1 MQCYAKVYAGANGI
15 HVLIKYCTFVDG
27 LVSHVCAVNPT
38 NGCTA
43 LHLTID
49 KGDNP
54 KIVSL
59 LLDADSTCVNMQDN
73 KGLTPLHYACRQ
85 KRKKCVDM
93 LLVRAFSV
101 KVIWEGET
109 PSYYFFYCC

>member
-1 MQCYAKVYAGANGI
+1 MDLGVMS
-15 HVLIKYCTFVDG
+15 VLYLFVILMFVDG
-27 LVSHVCAVNPT
+27 LVSHVCAVNPN

-59 LLDADSTCVNMQDN
+59 LLDADSSCVNMQDN
-73 KGLTPLHYACRQ
+73 KGLTSLHYASRQ
-85 KRKKCVDM
+85 KRKKCVEL
-93 LLVRAFSV
+93 LLVSFISIV
-101 KVIWEGET
+101 KL
-109 PSYYFFYCC
+109 